1 MGRGRGADVTVAA
14 DGHWVG
20 VEGIHI
26 GGTLGELHCHHLSL
40 VVGAN
45 TVVSLDVRWFQHWS
59 LWGRN
64 TGLRQEARE
73 LSGVPIS
80 SRGLL
85 V

>member
-26 GGTLGELHCHHLSL
+26 GGTLGELHRHHLSL

-59 LWGRN
+59 LWGEILAS
-64 TGLRQEARE
+64 GKKQEKYLESQFRQ
-73 LSGVPIS
+73 GDF
-80 SRGLL
+80 
-85 V
+85 